1 MQTTSSQTFESQA
14 ESKDSYKTPVI
25 FLASTVKNEV
35 LKTLQ
40 QGLSHLNAEIITEQ
54 DFEAGLKKAHMAVI
68 LDENLDQIL
77 KAWEHGVITI
87 TSKFNEK
94 IEDYNPNLESGN
106 SFVFKNANE
115 WEVFAA
121 IVRALETYKFPYDWK
136 FIVRTCKSSV

>member
-1 MQTTSSQTFESQA
+1 MQTTSSETFESQT
-14 ESKDSYKTPVI
+14 ESQDSKTPII
-25 FLASTVKNEV
+25 FLASSIKNEV

-68 LDENLDQIL
+68 LDENLEMIR
-77 KAWEHGVITI
+77 KAWEHGVVTI
-87 TSKFNEK
+87 TSKFNDK
-94 IEDYNPNLESGN
+94 IEDYNPNSESGN
-106 SFVFKNANE
+106 SFVFENANE

-136 FIVRTCKSSV
+136 YIVRTCKASV